1 MDAIEKFWNEN
12 EVVKRFAN
20 RDHDVR
26 LEQFIQR
33 FKSPFDVRILDLGCA
48 GGRNTVFLARQG
60 FDVWAVDFSQA
71 MVKETRKRIVEIL
84 GDRTES
90 RVVEGRME
98 NLSWI
103 SDNFFDVILALGLY
117 HNAQSEEQL
126 RAALKESS
134 RILKPHGWLYSSSF
148 MPGTVLRGQRL
159 DPVPGHSFLYF
170 GVDGDRACLL
180 NAEQWDREMAK
191 VGLFKSL
198 PHAIVKGESD
208 HSSRI
213 SLYSFYQKKE
223 TQDFT

>member
-1 MDAIEKFWNEN
+1 MDAIQKFWNEK

-20 RDHDVR
+20 RDHDDR
-26 LEQFIQR
+26 LEKFIHR
-33 FKSPFDVRILDLGCA
+33 FKSPSEVRILDLGCA
-48 GGRNTVFLARQG
+48 GGRNTVFLAREG

-71 MVKETRKRIVEIL
+71 MVKETRKRLFEMMGERVA
-84 GDRTES
+84 T

-103 SDNFFDVILALGLY
+103 PDKFFDIILALGLY

-126 RAALKESS
+126 RVALKESS

-191 VGLFKSL
+191 AGLFKSL
-198 PHAIVKGESD
+198 PHEVAKGESD
-208 HSSRI
+208 RSLRI
-213 SLYSFYQKKE
+213 SLYSFYQKK
-223 TQDFT
+223 